1 LTAGRPAVAGEVT
14 GATWLRIGL
23 VAALTLAALASRT
36 SLPVDETRYLAVA
49 WEMWQRG
56 DFLVPFRNGEAYS
69 HKPPLLFWLI
79 HAGWAIFGVNELT
92 PRLVSP
98 LCALGT
104 VWMTSRIAKTLWP
117 DAPWRGESAAWIA
130 LGAMLFVVF
139 AQMLMFD
146 TLLAFCVSIGV
157 LGLATAAQ
165 GRARGFALLALSIG
179 LGVLAKGPVVLLH
192 LLPAALLAP
201 AWLRRAP
208 MRWSRWYL
216 GVVLAILGGAAIAL
230 AWAIP
235 AGLRGGQAY
244 RDAIFWGQ
252 TAHRMV
258 DSFAHRRPFWWYLPM
273 LPILLAPWLV
283 WMPLWRGLR
292 NASIYADPGVRLAAL
307 MALFTLAAFSFISG
321 KQVHYLVPQVSSFA
335 LLAAFALDRQQ
346 PAGRPWAAMAGL
358 VAIAAAVLAL
368 PHVKLPP
375 NLAALHALSPLWTL
389 PFLALTA
396 WLGWSPRTPQR
407 QVPVMAAIATLTF
420 AAALLVFIRAMSDA
434 YDVGPMAR
442 RIAELQAAGRPVAN
456 DGVYHAQYQ
465 FAGRLDRPVT
475 ELETHE
481 EAEQWIAAHPH
492 GVVIMYFRPPADPS
506 AFGPLLVRPY
516 RGRIAAMFDAPAAL
530 PVLQQSV
537 PEEDP
542 DAEEGARRKP
552 PRAVPR

>member
-1 LTAGRPAVAGEVT
+1 MAV
-14 GATWLRIGL
+14 
-23 VAALTLAALASRT
+23 LTLAALASRT

-104 VWMTSRIAKTLWP
+104 VWLTSRIAKTLWP
-117 DAPWRGESAAWIA
+117 DAPWRGECAAWVA

-273 LPILLAPWLV
+273 LPILFAPWLV

-321 KQVHYLVPQVSSFA
+321 KQVHYLVPQVPSFA

-346 PAGRPWAAMAGL
+346 RAGRPWAAMAGL

-375 NLAALHALSPLWTL
+375 NLAALHGLSPFWAL

-407 QVPVMAAIATLTF
+407 QVPVM
-420 AAALLVFIRAMSDA
+420 
-434 YDVGPMAR
+434 
-442 RIAELQAAGRPVAN
+442 
-456 DGVYHAQYQ
+456 
-465 FAGRLDRPVT
+465 
-475 ELETHE
+475 
-481 EAEQWIAAHPH
+481 
-492 GVVIMYFRPPADPS
+492 
-506 AFGPLLVRPY
+506 
-516 RGRIAAMFDAPAAL
+516 
-530 PVLQQSV
+530 
-537 PEEDP
+537 
-542 DAEEGARRKP
+542 
-552 PRAVPR
+552 

>member
-1 LTAGRPAVAGEVT
+1 
-14 GATWLRIGL
+14 
-23 VAALTLAALASRT
+23 
-36 SLPVDETRYLAVA
+36 
-49 WEMWQRG
+49 MWQRG

-104 VWMTSRIAKTLWP
+104 VWLTSRIAKTLWP
-117 DAPWRGESAAWIA
+117 DAPWRGGSAAWIA

-201 AWLRRAP
+201 AWMRRAP

-273 LPILLAPWLV
+273 LPILFAPWLV

-292 NASIYADPGVRLAAL
+292 DASIYADPGVRLAAL

-321 KQVHYLVPQVSSFA
+321 KQVHYLVPQVPSFA
-335 LLAAFALDRQQ
+335 LLAAFALDRHAARGTAVGRDGG
-346 PAGRPWAAMAGL
+346 PRRDRRGRARVAAREAAAEPRRAARALAAVGAAFPGAHGLARMVAAHAAAPGAGDGRRCDADVRGCAGGVHPRDVGRLRRRPPRPPDRGTAGR
-358 VAIAAAVLAL
+358 
-368 PHVKLPP
+368 
-375 NLAALHALSPLWTL
+375 
-389 PFLALTA
+389 
-396 WLGWSPRTPQR
+396 RT
-407 QVPVMAAIATLTF
+407 
-420 AAALLVFIRAMSDA
+420 
-434 YDVGPMAR
+434 
-442 RIAELQAAGRPVAN
+442 AGRERRRATTRSTSSR
-456 DGVYHAQYQ
+456 
-465 FAGRLDRPVT
+465 AGWT
-475 ELETHE
+475 
-481 EAEQWIAAHPH
+481 
-492 GVVIMYFRPPADPS
+492 
-506 AFGPLLVRPY
+506 GP
-516 RGRIAAMFDAPAAL
+516 
-530 PVLQQSV
+530 
-537 PEEDP
+537 
-542 DAEEGARRKP
+542 
-552 PRAVPR
+552 